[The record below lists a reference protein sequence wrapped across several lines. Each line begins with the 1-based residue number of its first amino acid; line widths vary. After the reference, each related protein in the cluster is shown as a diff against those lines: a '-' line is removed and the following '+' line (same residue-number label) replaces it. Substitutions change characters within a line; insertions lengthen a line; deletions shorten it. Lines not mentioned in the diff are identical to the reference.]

1 MLEDI
6 KESILNFI
14 TSRIFVLVV
23 IFLAFFGIMMSRIFY
38 LQIINGQ
45 NYAYS
50 FTMRIKREVSL
61 PGTRGRIYDRNGQVL
76 ADNVLSY
83 SVTMEDNGTY
93 KSAREKQS
101 TLNRTVLKV
110 IDIVESHG
118 DNVIGD
124 FGIVYQNGSYT
135 YTQEG
140 RALLRFKADIYGYSS
155 IDDLKPEEYVATADE
170 MIEYL
175 CGKKKFWISP
185 DLYTEEQ
192 IKEYKVPT
200 DLTPEQILKLVT
212 IRYAISSNSF
222 KRYVTTTVASDVS
235 DATVAEILENQS
247 NLQGVDIEQ
256 SSLRTY
262 ADSKYFANIIGYIGK
277 PDQDEL
283 DTLKE
288 QNEDYDAN
296 DLVGKAGLEQ
306 YMETELQGKKGQR
319 TIYVD
324 SVGNVL
330 EVESETQPESGHDL
344 YLTID
349 KDLQIA
355 AYNILEQRLAGVLV
369 SKIQNIKQYVPG
381 AHSSAM
387 SIVIPIYDVY
397 YALIQNHIID
407 TSHFTADDATD
418 LERSVQQR
426 FDTQLDDAIS
436 RIMAQLQSDSP
447 TAYCDL
453 PSDMKNYMSYIVSDI
468 LMGGDQVLMK
478 SAVNTEDATYIAWA
492 KDETI
497 SLKEYLEYAISMNW
511 VDVSGLDVKNS
522 YMNSE
527 EIYQVVVDYI
537 SSKLAT
543 DSNFHTMLY
552 KYVILNDVVTGREV
566 CLLLYDQGILEYDE
580 ETVGKLRSGA
590 YSAYSFMMDKI
601 KNLEITPGQLALEPC
616 SAGCVITD
624 PNTGDVLANVS
635 YPGYDNNRLS
645 NTVDADYFASL
656 NTDLSK
662 PLYNYATQERTA
674 PGSTFKMVSSVA
686 GLATGVIT
694 PTTQIMDKGV
704 YENISN
710 HPRCWA
716 LNHGYTHGLIN
727 VSEALRDSC
736 NYFFYDV
743 GFRLATNNFST
754 SYDDATGISKIQEYA
769 SLLGLDETTG
779 VEIEENDPQIA
790 DEYPVMAAIG
800 QSNNNY
806 ATIQLGRYVSAIAN
820 DGNVYEYTLLSKVCD
835 SDGNT
840 LETFE
845 PKVRNTVD
853 VLDTTQWNAIHTGMR
868 MVVENLSTF
877 DNFPIEV
884 AGKTGT
890 AQQIANRPNHALFV
904 GYAPYNDPEVS
915 IATRI
920 AFGYTSH
927 NAAEYAKNVFSYYFG
942 VQDAEELLNG
952 QAENV
957 GESSNSF
964 ND

>member
-45 NYAYS
+45 NYADS

-590 YSAYSFMMDKI
+590 YSAYSFMMNKI

-635 YPGYDNNRLS
+635 YPGYDNNRLT
-645 NTVDADYFASL
+645 NTMDSAYYAEL
-656 NTDLSK
+656 NRDLAG
-662 PLYNYATQERTA
+662 PLYSRSTQERTA
-674 PGSTFKMVSSVA
+674 PGSTFKPISAVA
-686 GLATGVIT
+686 GLEEGVIRSTDIIHATGVFT
-694 PTTQIMDKGV
+694 EAYGSPTCWIYNQYHGSHG
-704 YENISN
+704 NIN
-710 HPRCWA
+710 MVDAIR
-716 LNHGYTHGLIN
+716 
-727 VSEALRDSC
+727 VSC
-736 NYFFYDV
+736 NYYFYEV
-743 GFRLATNNFST
+743 GFRLGGGRST
-754 SYDDATGISKIQEYA
+754 GYSSDRALAALSKYAAMFGFDHTSGMELPESDPKISDSDGIRS
-769 SLLGLDETTG
+769 
-779 VEIEENDPQIA
+779 
-790 DEYPVMAAIG
+790 AIG
-800 QSNNNY
+800 QGTHLYTVSQI
-806 ATIQLGRYVSAIAN
+806 ARYVSTIAN
-820 DGNVYEYTLLSKVCD
+820 RGTVYDLTLLDKLTD
-835 SDGNT
+835 SEGNT
-840 LETFE
+840 IEDYSAS
-845 PKVRNTVD
+845 VYNNIDIADNSWNTI
-853 VLDTTQWNAIHTGMR
+853 QEGMHQ
-868 MVVENLSTF
+868 VAENTAAFKDLNLT
-877 DNFPIEV
+877 I

-890 AQQIANRPNHALFV
+890 AQQSKSHPNHALFM
-904 GYAPYNDPEVS
+904 GYAPYESPQ
-915 IATRI
+915 IAIAIRI
-920 AFGYTSH
+920 ANGYTSA
-927 NAAEYAKNVFSYYFG
+927 NAASMAADIFSYYF
-942 VQDAEELLNG
+942 DLTDKDELLNG
-952 QAENV
+952 SATTATSAV
-957 GESSNSF
+957 I

>member
-45 NYAYS
+45 NYADS

-61 PGTRGRIYDRNGQVL
+61 PGTRGRIFDRNGQVL

-355 AYNILEQRLAGVLV
+355 AYNILEQRLAGILV

-468 LMGGDQVLMK
+468 LMGEDQVLMK

-537 SSKLAT
+537 SSKLTT
-543 DSNFHTMLY
+543 DSKFHTMLY

-590 YSAYSFMMDKI
+590 YSAYSFMLDRI

-635 YPGYDNNRLS
+635 YPGYDNNRLT
-645 NTVDADYFASL
+645 NTMDSAYYAEL
-656 NTDLSK
+656 NRDLAG
-662 PLYNYATQERTA
+662 PLYSRSTQERTA
-674 PGSTFKMVSSVA
+674 PGSTFKPISAVA
-686 GLATGVIT
+686 GLEEGVIRSTDIIHATGVFT
-694 PTTQIMDKGV
+694 EAYGSPTCWIYNQYHGSHG
-704 YENISN
+704 NIN
-710 HPRCWA
+710 MVDAIR
-716 LNHGYTHGLIN
+716 
-727 VSEALRDSC
+727 VSC
-736 NYFFYDV
+736 NYYFYEV
-743 GFRLATNNFST
+743 GFRLGGGRST
-754 SYDDATGISKIQEYA
+754 GYSSDRALAALSKYAAMFGFDHTSGMELPESDPKISDSDGIRS
-769 SLLGLDETTG
+769 
-779 VEIEENDPQIA
+779 
-790 DEYPVMAAIG
+790 AIG
-800 QSNNNY
+800 QGTHLYTVSQI
-806 ATIQLGRYVSAIAN
+806 ARYVSTIAN
-820 DGNVYEYTLLSKVCD
+820 RGTVYDLTLLDKLTD
-835 SDGNT
+835 SEGNT
-840 LETFE
+840 IEDYSAS
-845 PKVRNTVD
+845 VYNNIDIADNSWNTI
-853 VLDTTQWNAIHTGMR
+853 QEGMHQ
-868 MVVENLSTF
+868 VAENTAAFKDLNLT
-877 DNFPIEV
+877 I

-890 AQQIANRPNHALFV
+890 AQQSKSHPNHALFM
-904 GYAPYNDPEVS
+904 GYAPYESPQ
-915 IATRI
+915 IAIAIRI
-920 AFGYTSH
+920 ANGYTSA
-927 NAAEYAKNVFSYYFG
+927 NAASMAADIFSYYF
-942 VQDAEELLNG
+942 DLTDKDELLNG
-952 QAENV
+952 SATTATSAV
-957 GESSNSF
+957 I

>member
-1 MLEDI
+1 
-6 KESILNFI
+6 
-14 TSRIFVLVV
+14 
-23 IFLAFFGIMMSRIFY
+23 
-38 LQIINGQ
+38 
-45 NYAYS
+45 
-50 FTMRIKREVSL
+50 MRIKREVSL

-426 FDTQLDDAIS
+426 FDTQLEDATS

-635 YPGYDNNRLS
+635 YPGYDNNRLT
-645 NTVDADYFASL
+645 NTMDSAYYAEL
-656 NTDLSK
+656 NRDLAG
-662 PLYNYATQERTA
+662 PLYSRSTQERTA
-674 PGSTFKMVSSVA
+674 PGSTFKPISAVA
-686 GLATGVIT
+686 GLEEGVIRSTDIIHATGVFT
-694 PTTQIMDKGV
+694 EAYGSPTCWIYNQYHGSHG
-704 YENISN
+704 NIN
-710 HPRCWA
+710 MVDAIR
-716 LNHGYTHGLIN
+716 
-727 VSEALRDSC
+727 VSC
-736 NYFFYDV
+736 NYYFYEV
-743 GFRLATNNFST
+743 GFRLGGGRST
-754 SYDDATGISKIQEYA
+754 GYSSDRALAALSKYAAMFGFDHTSGMELPESDPKISDSDGIRS
-769 SLLGLDETTG
+769 
-779 VEIEENDPQIA
+779 
-790 DEYPVMAAIG
+790 AIG
-800 QSNNNY
+800 QGTHLYTVSQI
-806 ATIQLGRYVSAIAN
+806 ARYVSTIAN
-820 DGNVYEYTLLSKVCD
+820 RGTVYDLTLLDKLTD
-835 SDGNT
+835 SEGNT
-840 LETFE
+840 IEDYSAS
-845 PKVRNTVD
+845 VYNNIDIADNSWNTI
-853 VLDTTQWNAIHTGMR
+853 QEGMHQ
-868 MVVENLSTF
+868 VAENTAAFKDLNLT
-877 DNFPIEV
+877 I

-890 AQQIANRPNHALFV
+890 AQQSKSHPNHALFM
-904 GYAPYNDPEVS
+904 GYAPYESPQ
-915 IATRI
+915 IAIAIRI
-920 AFGYTSH
+920 ANGYTSA
-927 NAAEYAKNVFSYYFG
+927 NAASMAADIFSYYF
-942 VQDAEELLNG
+942 DLTDKDELLNG
-952 QAENV
+952 SATTATSAV
-957 GESSNSF
+957 I

>member
-45 NYAYS
+45 NYADS

-355 AYNILEQRLAGVLV
+355 AYNILEQRLAGILV

-381 AHSSAM
+381 AHSSAT

-407 TSHFTADDATD
+407 TSHFTSDDATD
-418 LERSVQQR
+418 LEKSVQQR
-426 FDTQLDDAIS
+426 FDTQLEDAIS

-468 LMGGDQVLMK
+468 LMGEDQVLMK

-537 SSKLAT
+537 SSKLTT
-543 DSNFHTMLY
+543 DSKFHTMLY

-590 YSAYSFMMDKI
+590 YSAYSFMLDRI

-635 YPGYDNNRLS
+635 YPGYDNNRLT
-645 NTVDADYFASL
+645 NTMDSAYYAEL
-656 NTDLSK
+656 NRDLAG
-662 PLYNYATQERTA
+662 PLYSRSTQERTA
-674 PGSTFKMVSSVA
+674 PGSTFKPISAVA
-686 GLATGVIT
+686 GLEEGVIRSTDIIHATGVFT
-694 PTTQIMDKGV
+694 EAYGSPTCWIYNQYHGSHG
-704 YENISN
+704 NIN
-710 HPRCWA
+710 MVDAIR
-716 LNHGYTHGLIN
+716 
-727 VSEALRDSC
+727 VSC
-736 NYFFYDV
+736 NYYFYEV
-743 GFRLATNNFST
+743 GFRLGGGRST
-754 SYDDATGISKIQEYA
+754 GYSSDRALAALSKYAAMFGFDHTSGMELPESDPKISDSDGIRS
-769 SLLGLDETTG
+769 
-779 VEIEENDPQIA
+779 
-790 DEYPVMAAIG
+790 AIG
-800 QSNNNY
+800 QGTHLYTVSQI
-806 ATIQLGRYVSAIAN
+806 ARYVSTIAN
-820 DGNVYEYTLLSKVCD
+820 RGTVYDLTLLDKLTD
-835 SDGNT
+835 SEGNT
-840 LETFE
+840 IEDYSAS
-845 PKVRNTVD
+845 VYNNIDIADNSWNTI
-853 VLDTTQWNAIHTGMR
+853 QEGMHQ
-868 MVVENLSTF
+868 VAENTAAFKDLNLT
-877 DNFPIEV
+877 I

-890 AQQIANRPNHALFV
+890 AQQSKSHPNHALFM
-904 GYAPYNDPEVS
+904 GYAPYESPQ
-915 IATRI
+915 IAIAIRI
-920 AFGYTSH
+920 ANGYTSA
-927 NAAEYAKNVFSYYFG
+927 NAASMAADIFSYYF
-942 VQDAEELLNG
+942 DLTDKDELLNG
-952 QAENV
+952 SATTATSAV
-957 GESSNSF
+957 I

>member
-45 NYAYS
+45 NYADS

-635 YPGYDNNRLS
+635 YPGYDNNRLT
-645 NTVDADYFASL
+645 NTMDSAYYAEL
-656 NTDLSK
+656 NRDLAG
-662 PLYNYATQERTA
+662 PLYSRSTQERTA
-674 PGSTFKMVSSVA
+674 PGSTFKPISAVA
-686 GLATGVIT
+686 GLEEGVIRSTDIIHATGVFT
-694 PTTQIMDKGV
+694 EAYGSPTCWIYNQYHGSHG
-704 YENISN
+704 NIN
-710 HPRCWA
+710 MVDAIR
-716 LNHGYTHGLIN
+716 
-727 VSEALRDSC
+727 VSC
-736 NYFFYDV
+736 NYYFYEV
-743 GFRLATNNFST
+743 GFRLGGGRST
-754 SYDDATGISKIQEYA
+754 GYSSDRALAALSKYAAMFGFDHTSGMELPESDPKISDSDGIRS
-769 SLLGLDETTG
+769 
-779 VEIEENDPQIA
+779 
-790 DEYPVMAAIG
+790 AIG
-800 QSNNNY
+800 QGTHLYTVSQI
-806 ATIQLGRYVSAIAN
+806 ARYVSTIAN
-820 DGNVYEYTLLSKVCD
+820 RGTVYDLTLLDKLTD
-835 SDGNT
+835 SEGNT
-840 LETFE
+840 IEDYSASVYNNIDIADNSWNTIQEGMHQVAENTATF
-845 PKVRNTVD
+845 KD
-853 VLDTTQWNAIHTGMR
+853 L
-868 MVVENLSTF
+868 NLT
-877 DNFPIEV
+877 I

-890 AQQIANRPNHALFV
+890 AQQSKSHPNHALFM
-904 GYAPYNDPEVS
+904 GYAPYESPQ
-915 IATRI
+915 IAIAIRI
-920 AFGYTSH
+920 ANGYTSA
-927 NAAEYAKNVFSYYFG
+927 NAASMAADIFSYYF
-942 VQDAEELLNG
+942 DLTDKDELLNG
-952 QAENV
+952 SATTATSAV
-957 GESSNSF
+957 I

>member
-45 NYAYS
+45 NYADS

-61 PGTRGRIYDRNGQVL
+61 PGTRGRIFDRNGQVL

-124 FGIVYQNGSYT
+124 FGIVYQNGSYA

-140 RALLRFKADIYGYSS
+140 RALLRFKADVYGYSS

-306 YMETELQGKKGQR
+306 YTETELQGKKGQR

-635 YPGYDNNRLS
+635 YPGYDNNRLT
-645 NTVDADYFASL
+645 NTMDSAYYAEL
-656 NTDLSK
+656 NRDLAG
-662 PLYNYATQERTA
+662 PLYSRSTQERTA
-674 PGSTFKMVSSVA
+674 PGSTFKPISAVA
-686 GLATGVIT
+686 GLEEGVIRSTDIIHATGVFT
-694 PTTQIMDKGV
+694 EAYGSPTCWIYNQYHGSHG
-704 YENISN
+704 NIN
-710 HPRCWA
+710 MVDAIR
-716 LNHGYTHGLIN
+716 
-727 VSEALRDSC
+727 VSC
-736 NYFFYDV
+736 NYYFYEV
-743 GFRLATNNFST
+743 GFRLGGGRST
-754 SYDDATGISKIQEYA
+754 GYSSDRALAALSKYAAMFGFDHTSGMELPESDPKISDSDGIRS
-769 SLLGLDETTG
+769 
-779 VEIEENDPQIA
+779 
-790 DEYPVMAAIG
+790 AIG
-800 QSNNNY
+800 QGTHLYTVSQI
-806 ATIQLGRYVSAIAN
+806 ARYVSTIAN
-820 DGNVYEYTLLSKVCD
+820 RGTVYDLTLLDKLTD
-835 SDGNT
+835 SEGNT
-840 LETFE
+840 IEDYSAS
-845 PKVRNTVD
+845 VYNNIDIADNSWNTI
-853 VLDTTQWNAIHTGMR
+853 QEGMHQ
-868 MVVENLSTF
+868 VAENTAAFKDLNLT
-877 DNFPIEV
+877 I

-890 AQQIANRPNHALFV
+890 AQQSKSHPNHALFM
-904 GYAPYNDPEVS
+904 GYAPYESPQ
-915 IATRI
+915 IAIAIRI
-920 AFGYTSH
+920 ANGYTSA
-927 NAAEYAKNVFSYYFG
+927 NAASMAADIFSYYF
-942 VQDAEELLNG
+942 DLTDKDELLNG
-952 QAENV
+952 SATTATSAV
-957 GESSNSF
+957 I

>member
-45 NYAYS
+45 NYADS

-61 PGTRGRIYDRNGQVL
+61 PGTRGRIYDKNGQVL

-124 FGIVYQNGSYT
+124 FGIVYQNGSYV

-478 SAVNTEDATYIAWA
+478 SAVDTEDATYIAWA

-635 YPGYDNNRLS
+635 YPGYDNNRLT
-645 NTVDADYFASL
+645 NTMDSAYYAEL
-656 NTDLSK
+656 NRDLAG
-662 PLYNYATQERTA
+662 PLYSRSTQERTA
-674 PGSTFKMVSSVA
+674 PGSTFKPISAVA
-686 GLATGVIT
+686 GLEEGVIRSTDIIHATGVFT
-694 PTTQIMDKGV
+694 EAYGSPTCWIYNQYHGSHG
-704 YENISN
+704 NIN
-710 HPRCWA
+710 MVDAIR
-716 LNHGYTHGLIN
+716 
-727 VSEALRDSC
+727 VSC
-736 NYFFYDV
+736 NYYFYEV
-743 GFRLATNNFST
+743 GFRLGGGRST
-754 SYDDATGISKIQEYA
+754 GYSSDRALAALSKYAAMFGFDHTSGMELPESDPKISDSDGIRS
-769 SLLGLDETTG
+769 
-779 VEIEENDPQIA
+779 
-790 DEYPVMAAIG
+790 AIG
-800 QSNNNY
+800 QGTHLYTVSQI
-806 ATIQLGRYVSAIAN
+806 ARYVSTIAN
-820 DGNVYEYTLLSKVCD
+820 RGTVYDLTLLDKLTD
-835 SDGNT
+835 SEGNT
-840 LETFE
+840 IEDYSAS
-845 PKVRNTVD
+845 VYNNIDIADNSWNTI
-853 VLDTTQWNAIHTGMR
+853 QEGMHQ
-868 MVVENLSTF
+868 VAENTAAFKDLNLT
-877 DNFPIEV
+877 I

-890 AQQIANRPNHALFV
+890 AQQSKSHPNHALFM
-904 GYAPYNDPEVS
+904 GYAPYESPQ
-915 IATRI
+915 IAIAIRI
-920 AFGYTSH
+920 GNGYTSA
-927 NAAEYAKNVFSYYFG
+927 NAASMAADIFSYYF
-942 VQDAEELLNG
+942 DLTDKDELLNG
-952 QAENV
+952 SATTATSAV
-957 GESSNSF
+957 I

>member
-45 NYAYS
+45 NYADS

-61 PGTRGRIYDRNGQVL
+61 PGTRGRIYDRNGQVM

-635 YPGYDNNRLS
+635 YPGYDNNRLT
-645 NTVDADYFASL
+645 NTMDSAYYAEL
-656 NTDLSK
+656 NRDLAG
-662 PLYNYATQERTA
+662 PLYSRSTQERTA
-674 PGSTFKMVSSVA
+674 PGSTFKPISAVA
-686 GLATGVIT
+686 GLEEGVIRSTDIIHATGVFT
-694 PTTQIMDKGV
+694 EAYGSPTCWIYNQYHGSHG
-704 YENISN
+704 NIN
-710 HPRCWA
+710 MVDAIR
-716 LNHGYTHGLIN
+716 
-727 VSEALRDSC
+727 VSC
-736 NYFFYDV
+736 NYYFYEV
-743 GFRLATNNFST
+743 GFRLGGGRST
-754 SYDDATGISKIQEYA
+754 GYSSDRALAALSKYAAMFGFDHTSGMELPESDPKISDSDGIRS
-769 SLLGLDETTG
+769 
-779 VEIEENDPQIA
+779 
-790 DEYPVMAAIG
+790 AIG
-800 QSNNNY
+800 QGTHLYTVSQI
-806 ATIQLGRYVSAIAN
+806 ARYVSTIAN
-820 DGNVYEYTLLSKVCD
+820 RGTVYDLTLLDKLTD
-835 SDGNT
+835 SEGNT
-840 LETFE
+840 IEDYSAS
-845 PKVRNTVD
+845 VYNNIDIADNSWNTI
-853 VLDTTQWNAIHTGMR
+853 QEGMHQ
-868 MVVENLSTF
+868 VAENTAAFKDLNLT
-877 DNFPIEV
+877 I

-890 AQQIANRPNHALFV
+890 AQQSKSHPNHALFM
-904 GYAPYNDPEVS
+904 GYAPYESPQ
-915 IATRI
+915 IAIAIRI
-920 AFGYTSH
+920 ANGYTSA
-927 NAAEYAKNVFSYYFG
+927 NAASMAADIFSYYF
-942 VQDAEELLNG
+942 DLTDKDELLNG
-952 QAENV
+952 SATTATSAV
-957 GESSNSF
+957 I

>member
-45 NYAYS
+45 NYADS

-124 FGIVYQNGSYT
+124 FGIVYQNGSYA

-283 DTLKE
+283 DMLKE

-537 SSKLAT
+537 SSKLTT
-543 DSNFHTMLY
+543 DSKFHTMLY

-590 YSAYSFMMDKI
+590 YSAYSFMLDRI

-635 YPGYDNNRLS
+635 YPGYDNNRLT
-645 NTVDADYFASL
+645 NTMDSAYYAEL
-656 NTDLSK
+656 NRDLAG
-662 PLYNYATQERTA
+662 PLYSRSTQERTA
-674 PGSTFKMVSSVA
+674 PGSTFKPISAVA
-686 GLATGVIT
+686 GLEEGVIRSTDIIHATGVFT
-694 PTTQIMDKGV
+694 EAYGSPTCWIYNQYHGSHG
-704 YENISN
+704 NIN
-710 HPRCWA
+710 MVDAIR
-716 LNHGYTHGLIN
+716 
-727 VSEALRDSC
+727 VSC
-736 NYFFYDV
+736 NYYFYEV
-743 GFRLATNNFST
+743 GFRLGGGRST
-754 SYDDATGISKIQEYA
+754 GYSSDRALAALSKYAAMFGFDHTSGMELPESDPKISDSDGIRS
-769 SLLGLDETTG
+769 
-779 VEIEENDPQIA
+779 
-790 DEYPVMAAIG
+790 AIG
-800 QSNNNY
+800 QGTHLYTVSQI
-806 ATIQLGRYVSAIAN
+806 ARYVSTIAN
-820 DGNVYEYTLLSKVCD
+820 RGTVYDLTLLDKLTD
-835 SDGNT
+835 SEGKTIDDYSASVYNNIDIADNSWNT
-840 LETFE
+840 IQEGMHQVAE
-845 PKVRNTVD
+845 NTAAFKD
-853 VLDTTQWNAIHTGMR
+853 L
-868 MVVENLSTF
+868 NLT
-877 DNFPIEV
+877 I

-890 AQQIANRPNHALFV
+890 AQQSKSHPNHALFM
-904 GYAPYNDPEVS
+904 GYAPYESPQ
-915 IATRI
+915 IAIAIRI
-920 AFGYTSH
+920 ANGYTSA
-927 NAAEYAKNVFSYYFG
+927 NAASMAADIFSYYF
-942 VQDAEELLNG
+942 DLTDKDELLNG
-952 QAENV
+952 SATTATSAV
-957 GESSNSF
+957 I

>member
-45 NYAYS
+45 NYADS

-478 SAVNTEDATYIAWA
+478 SAVDTEDATYIAWA

-590 YSAYSFMMDKI
+590 YSAYSFMLDRI

-635 YPGYDNNRLS
+635 YPGYDNNRLT
-645 NTVDADYFASL
+645 NTMDSAYYAEL
-656 NTDLSK
+656 NRDLAG
-662 PLYNYATQERTA
+662 PLYSRSTQERTA
-674 PGSTFKMVSSVA
+674 PGSTFKPISAVA
-686 GLATGVIT
+686 GLEEGVIRSTDIIHATGVFT
-694 PTTQIMDKGV
+694 EAYGSPTCWIYNQYHGSHG
-704 YENISN
+704 NIN
-710 HPRCWA
+710 MVDAIR
-716 LNHGYTHGLIN
+716 
-727 VSEALRDSC
+727 VSC
-736 NYFFYDV
+736 NYYFYEV
-743 GFRLATNNFST
+743 GFRLGGGRST
-754 SYDDATGISKIQEYA
+754 GYSSDRALAALSKYAVMFGFDHTSGMELPESDPKISDSDGIRS
-769 SLLGLDETTG
+769 
-779 VEIEENDPQIA
+779 
-790 DEYPVMAAIG
+790 AIG
-800 QSNNNY
+800 QGTHLYTVSQI
-806 ATIQLGRYVSAIAN
+806 ARYVSTIAN
-820 DGNVYEYTLLSKVCD
+820 KGTVYDLTLLDKLTD
-835 SDGNT
+835 SEGNT
-840 LETFE
+840 IEDYSAS
-845 PKVRNTVD
+845 VYNNIDIADNSWNTI
-853 VLDTTQWNAIHTGMR
+853 QEGMHQ
-868 MVVENLSTF
+868 VAENTAAFKDLNLT
-877 DNFPIEV
+877 I

-890 AQQIANRPNHALFV
+890 AQQSKSHPNHALFM
-904 GYAPYNDPEVS
+904 GYAPYESPQ
-915 IATRI
+915 IAIAIRI
-920 AFGYTSH
+920 ANGYTSA
-927 NAAEYAKNVFSYYFG
+927 NAASMAADIFSYYF
-942 VQDAEELLNG
+942 DLTDKDELLNG
-952 QAENV
+952 SATTATSAV
-957 GESSNSF
+957 I

>member
-45 NYAYS
+45 NYADS

-61 PGTRGRIYDRNGQVL
+61 PGTRGRIFDRNGQVL

-283 DTLKE
+283 DMLKE

-369 SKIQNIKQYVPG
+369 SKIQNIKQYVPW

-635 YPGYDNNRLS
+635 YPGYDNNRLT
-645 NTVDADYFASL
+645 NTMDSAYYAEL
-656 NTDLSK
+656 NRDLAG
-662 PLYNYATQERTA
+662 PLYSRSTQERTA
-674 PGSTFKMVSSVA
+674 PGSTFKPISAVA
-686 GLATGVIT
+686 GLEEGVIRSTDIIHATGVFT
-694 PTTQIMDKGV
+694 EAYGSPTCWIYNQYHGSHG
-704 YENISN
+704 NIN
-710 HPRCWA
+710 MVDAIR
-716 LNHGYTHGLIN
+716 
-727 VSEALRDSC
+727 VSC
-736 NYFFYDV
+736 NYYFYEV
-743 GFRLATNNFST
+743 GFRLGGGRST
-754 SYDDATGISKIQEYA
+754 GYSSDRALAALSKYAAMFGFDHTSGMELPESDPKISDSDGIRS
-769 SLLGLDETTG
+769 
-779 VEIEENDPQIA
+779 
-790 DEYPVMAAIG
+790 AIG
-800 QSNNNY
+800 QGTHLYTVSQI
-806 ATIQLGRYVSAIAN
+806 ARYVSTIAN
-820 DGNVYEYTLLSKVCD
+820 RGTVYDLTLLDKLTD
-835 SDGNT
+835 SEGNT
-840 LETFE
+840 IEDYSAS
-845 PKVRNTVD
+845 VYNNIDIADNSWNTI
-853 VLDTTQWNAIHTGMR
+853 QEGMHQ
-868 MVVENLSTF
+868 VAENTAAFKDLNLT
-877 DNFPIEV
+877 I

-890 AQQIANRPNHALFV
+890 AQQSKSHPNHALFM
-904 GYAPYNDPEVS
+904 GYAPYENPQ
-915 IATRI
+915 IAIAIRI
-920 AFGYTSH
+920 ANGYTSA
-927 NAAEYAKNVFSYYFG
+927 NAASMAADIFSYYF
-942 VQDAEELLNG
+942 DLTDKDELLNG
-952 QAENV
+952 SATTATSAV
-957 GESSNSF
+957 I

>member
-45 NYAYS
+45 NYADS

-61 PGTRGRIYDRNGQVL
+61 PGTRGRIYDKNGQVL

-124 FGIVYQNGSYT
+124 FGIVYQNGSYV

-478 SAVNTEDATYIAWA
+478 SAVDTEDATYIAWA

-635 YPGYDNNRLS
+635 YPGYDNNRLT
-645 NTVDADYFASL
+645 NTMDSAYYAEL
-656 NTDLSK
+656 NRDLAG
-662 PLYNYATQERTA
+662 PLYSRSTQERTA
-674 PGSTFKMVSSVA
+674 PGSTFKPISAVA
-686 GLATGVIT
+686 GLEEGVIRSTDIIHATGVFT
-694 PTTQIMDKGV
+694 EAYGSPTCWIYNQYHGSHG
-704 YENISN
+704 NIN
-710 HPRCWA
+710 MVDAIR
-716 LNHGYTHGLIN
+716 
-727 VSEALRDSC
+727 VSC
-736 NYFFYDV
+736 NYYFYEV
-743 GFRLATNNFST
+743 GFRLGGGRST
-754 SYDDATGISKIQEYA
+754 GYSSDRALAALSKYAVMFGFDHTSGMELPESDPKISDSDGIRS
-769 SLLGLDETTG
+769 
-779 VEIEENDPQIA
+779 
-790 DEYPVMAAIG
+790 AIG
-800 QSNNNY
+800 QGTHLYTVSQI
-806 ATIQLGRYVSAIAN
+806 ARYVSTIAN
-820 DGNVYEYTLLSKVCD
+820 RGTVYDLTLLDKLTD
-835 SDGNT
+835 SEGNT
-840 LETFE
+840 IEDYSAS
-845 PKVRNTVD
+845 VYNNIDIADNSWNTI
-853 VLDTTQWNAIHTGMR
+853 QEGMHQ
-868 MVVENLSTF
+868 VAENTAAFKDLNLT
-877 DNFPIEV
+877 I

-890 AQQIANRPNHALFV
+890 AQQSKSHPNHALFM
-904 GYAPYNDPEVS
+904 GYAPYESPQ
-915 IATRI
+915 IAIAIRI
-920 AFGYTSH
+920 ANGYTSA
-927 NAAEYAKNVFSYYFG
+927 NAASMAADIFSYYF
-942 VQDAEELLNG
+942 DLTDKDELLNG
-952 QAENV
+952 SATTATSAV
-957 GESSNSF
+957 I

>member
-45 NYAYS
+45 NYADS

-124 FGIVYQNGSYT
+124 FGIVYQNGSYA

-283 DTLKE
+283 DMLKE

-635 YPGYDNNRLS
+635 YPGYDNNRLT
-645 NTVDADYFASL
+645 NTMDSAYYAEL
-656 NTDLSK
+656 NRDLAG
-662 PLYNYATQERTA
+662 PLYSRSTQERTA
-674 PGSTFKMVSSVA
+674 PGSTFKPISAVA
-686 GLATGVIT
+686 GLEEGVIRSADIIHATGVFT
-694 PTTQIMDKGV
+694 EAYGSPTCWIYNQYHGSHG
-704 YENISN
+704 NIN
-710 HPRCWA
+710 MVDAIR
-716 LNHGYTHGLIN
+716 
-727 VSEALRDSC
+727 VSC
-736 NYFFYDV
+736 NYYFYEV
-743 GFRLATNNFST
+743 GFRLGGGRST
-754 SYDDATGISKIQEYA
+754 GYSSDRALAALSKYAAMFGFDHTSGMELPESDPKISDSDGIRS
-769 SLLGLDETTG
+769 
-779 VEIEENDPQIA
+779 
-790 DEYPVMAAIG
+790 AIG
-800 QSNNNY
+800 QGTHLYTVSQI
-806 ATIQLGRYVSAIAN
+806 ARYVSTIAN
-820 DGNVYEYTLLSKVCD
+820 RGTVYDLTLLDKLTD
-835 SDGNT
+835 SEGNT
-840 LETFE
+840 IEDYSAS
-845 PKVRNTVD
+845 VYNNIDIADNSWNTI
-853 VLDTTQWNAIHTGMR
+853 QEGMHQ
-868 MVVENLSTF
+868 VAENTAAFKDLNLT
-877 DNFPIEV
+877 I

-890 AQQIANRPNHALFV
+890 AQQSKSHPNHALFM
-904 GYAPYNDPEVS
+904 GYAPYESPQ
-915 IATRI
+915 IAIAIRI
-920 AFGYTSH
+920 ANGYTSA
-927 NAAEYAKNVFSYYFG
+927 NAASMAADIFSYYF
-942 VQDAEELLNG
+942 DLTDKDELLNG
-952 QAENV
+952 SATTATSAV
-957 GESSNSF
+957 I

>member
-45 NYAYS
+45 NYADS

-61 PGTRGRIYDRNGQVL
+61 PGTRGRIYDRNGQVM

-283 DTLKE
+283 DMLKE

-635 YPGYDNNRLS
+635 YPGYDNNRLT
-645 NTVDADYFASL
+645 NTMDSAYYAEL
-656 NTDLSK
+656 NRDLAG
-662 PLYNYATQERTA
+662 PLYSRSTQERTA
-674 PGSTFKMVSSVA
+674 PGSTFKPISAVA
-686 GLATGVIT
+686 GLEEGVIRSTDIIHATGVFT
-694 PTTQIMDKGV
+694 EAYGSPTCWIYNQYHGSHG
-704 YENISN
+704 NIN
-710 HPRCWA
+710 MVDAIR
-716 LNHGYTHGLIN
+716 
-727 VSEALRDSC
+727 VSC
-736 NYFFYDV
+736 NYYFYEV
-743 GFRLATNNFST
+743 GFRLGGGRST
-754 SYDDATGISKIQEYA
+754 GYSSDRALAALSKYAAMFGFDHTSGMELPESDPKISDSDGIRS
-769 SLLGLDETTG
+769 
-779 VEIEENDPQIA
+779 
-790 DEYPVMAAIG
+790 AIG
-800 QSNNNY
+800 QGTHLYTVSQI
-806 ATIQLGRYVSAIAN
+806 ARYVSTIAN
-820 DGNVYEYTLLSKVCD
+820 RGTVYDLTLLDKLTD
-835 SDGNT
+835 SEGNT
-840 LETFE
+840 IEDYSAS
-845 PKVRNTVD
+845 VYNNIDIADNSWNTI
-853 VLDTTQWNAIHTGMR
+853 QEGMHQ
-868 MVVENLSTF
+868 VAENTAAFKDLNLT
-877 DNFPIEV
+877 I

-890 AQQIANRPNHALFV
+890 AQQSKSHPNHALFM
-904 GYAPYNDPEVS
+904 GYAPYESPQ
-915 IATRI
+915 IAIAIRI
-920 AFGYTSH
+920 ANGYTSA
-927 NAAEYAKNVFSYYFG
+927 NAASMAADIFSYYF
-942 VQDAEELLNG
+942 DLTDKDELLNG
-952 QAENV
+952 SATTATSAV
-957 GESSNSF
+957 I

>member
-45 NYAYS
+45 NYADS

-61 PGTRGRIYDRNGQVL
+61 PGTRGRIFDRNGQVL

-124 FGIVYQNGSYT
+124 FGIVYQNGSYA

-140 RALLRFKADIYGYSS
+140 RALLRFKADVYGYSS
-155 IDDLKPEEYVATADE
+155 VDDLKPEEYVATADE

-185 DLYTEEQ
+185 NLYTEEQ

-635 YPGYDNNRLS
+635 YPGYDNNRLT
-645 NTVDADYFASL
+645 NTMDSAYYAEL
-656 NTDLSK
+656 NRDLAG
-662 PLYNYATQERTA
+662 PLYSRSTQERTA
-674 PGSTFKMVSSVA
+674 PGSTFKPISAVA
-686 GLATGVIT
+686 GLEEGVIRSTDIIHATGVFT
-694 PTTQIMDKGV
+694 EAYGSPTCWIYNQYHGSHG
-704 YENISN
+704 NIN
-710 HPRCWA
+710 MVDAIR
-716 LNHGYTHGLIN
+716 
-727 VSEALRDSC
+727 VSC
-736 NYFFYDV
+736 NYYFYEV
-743 GFRLATNNFST
+743 GFRLGGGRST
-754 SYDDATGISKIQEYA
+754 GYSSDRALAALSKYAAMFGFDHTSGMELPESDPKISDSDGIRS
-769 SLLGLDETTG
+769 
-779 VEIEENDPQIA
+779 
-790 DEYPVMAAIG
+790 AIG
-800 QSNNNY
+800 QGTHLYTVSQI
-806 ATIQLGRYVSAIAN
+806 ARYVSTIAN
-820 DGNVYEYTLLSKVCD
+820 RGTVYDLTLLDKLTD
-835 SDGNT
+835 SEGNT
-840 LETFE
+840 IEDYSAS
-845 PKVRNTVD
+845 VYNNIDIADNSWNTI
-853 VLDTTQWNAIHTGMR
+853 QEGMHQ
-868 MVVENLSTF
+868 VAENTAAFKDLNLT
-877 DNFPIEV
+877 I

-890 AQQIANRPNHALFV
+890 AQQSKSHPNHALFM
-904 GYAPYNDPEVS
+904 GYAPYESPQ
-915 IATRI
+915 IAIAIRI
-920 AFGYTSH
+920 ANGYTSA
-927 NAAEYAKNVFSYYFG
+927 NAASMAADIFSYYF
-942 VQDAEELLNG
+942 DLTDKDELLNG
-952 QAENV
+952 SATTATSAV
-957 GESSNSF
+957 I

>member
-1 MLEDI
+1 
-6 KESILNFI
+6 
-14 TSRIFVLVV
+14 
-23 IFLAFFGIMMSRIFY
+23 
-38 LQIINGQ
+38 
-45 NYAYS
+45 
-50 FTMRIKREVSL
+50 
-61 PGTRGRIYDRNGQVL
+61 
-76 ADNVLSY
+76 
-83 SVTMEDNGTY
+83 
-93 KSAREKQS
+93 
-101 TLNRTVLKV
+101 
-110 IDIVESHG
+110 
-118 DNVIGD
+118 
-124 FGIVYQNGSYT
+124 
-135 YTQEG
+135 
-140 RALLRFKADIYGYSS
+140 
-155 IDDLKPEEYVATADE
+155 
-170 MIEYL
+170 
-175 CGKKKFWISP
+175 
-185 DLYTEEQ
+185 
-192 IKEYKVPT
+192 
-200 DLTPEQILKLVT
+200 
-212 IRYAISSNSF
+212 
-222 KRYVTTTVASDVS
+222 
-235 DATVAEILENQS
+235 
-247 NLQGVDIEQ
+247 
-256 SSLRTY
+256 
-262 ADSKYFANIIGYIGK
+262 
-277 PDQDEL
+277 
-283 DTLKE
+283 
-288 QNEDYDAN
+288 
-296 DLVGKAGLEQ
+296 
-306 YMETELQGKKGQR
+306 METELQGKKGQR

-330 EVESETQPESGHDL
+330 EVESETQSESGHDL

-635 YPGYDNNRLS
+635 YPGYDNNRLT
-645 NTVDADYFASL
+645 NTMDSAYYAEL
-656 NTDLSK
+656 NRDLAG
-662 PLYNYATQERTA
+662 PLYSRSTQERTA
-674 PGSTFKMVSSVA
+674 PGSTFKPISAVA
-686 GLATGVIT
+686 GLEEGVIRSTDIIHATGVFT
-694 PTTQIMDKGV
+694 EAYGSPTCWIYNQYHGSHG
-704 YENISN
+704 NIN
-710 HPRCWA
+710 MVDAIR
-716 LNHGYTHGLIN
+716 
-727 VSEALRDSC
+727 VSC
-736 NYFFYDV
+736 NYYFYEV
-743 GFRLATNNFST
+743 GFRLGGGRST
-754 SYDDATGISKIQEYA
+754 GYSSDRALAALSKYAAMFGFDHTSGMELPESDPKISDSDGIRS
-769 SLLGLDETTG
+769 
-779 VEIEENDPQIA
+779 
-790 DEYPVMAAIG
+790 AIG
-800 QSNNNY
+800 QGTHLYTVSQI
-806 ATIQLGRYVSAIAN
+806 ARYVSTIAN
-820 DGNVYEYTLLSKVCD
+820 RGTVYDLTLLDKLTD
-835 SDGNT
+835 SEGNT
-840 LETFE
+840 IEDYSAS
-845 PKVRNTVD
+845 VYNNIDIADNSWNTI
-853 VLDTTQWNAIHTGMR
+853 QEGMHQ
-868 MVVENLSTF
+868 VAENTAAFKDLNLT
-877 DNFPIEV
+877 I

-890 AQQIANRPNHALFV
+890 AQQSKSHPNHALFI
-904 GYAPYNDPEVS
+904 GYAPYESPQ
-915 IATRI
+915 IAIAIRI
-920 AFGYTSH
+920 ANGYTSA
-927 NAAEYAKNVFSYYFG
+927 NAASMAADIFSYYF
-942 VQDAEELLNG
+942 DLTDKDELLNG
-952 QAENV
+952 SATTATSAV
-957 GESSNSF
+957 I

>member
-45 NYAYS
+45 NYADS

-124 FGIVYQNGSYT
+124 FGIVYQNGSYA

-635 YPGYDNNRLS
+635 YPGYDNNRLT
-645 NTVDADYFASL
+645 NTMDSAYYAEL
-656 NTDLSK
+656 NRDLAG
-662 PLYNYATQERTA
+662 PLYSRSTQERTA
-674 PGSTFKMVSSVA
+674 PGSTFKPISAVA
-686 GLATGVIT
+686 GLEEGVIRSTDIIHATGVFT
-694 PTTQIMDKGV
+694 EAYGSPTCWIYNQYHGSHG
-704 YENISN
+704 NIN
-710 HPRCWA
+710 MVDAIR
-716 LNHGYTHGLIN
+716 
-727 VSEALRDSC
+727 VSC
-736 NYFFYDV
+736 NYYFYEV
-743 GFRLATNNFST
+743 GFRLGGGRST
-754 SYDDATGISKIQEYA
+754 GYSSDRALAALSKYAAMFGFDHTSGMELPESDPKISDSDGIRS
-769 SLLGLDETTG
+769 
-779 VEIEENDPQIA
+779 
-790 DEYPVMAAIG
+790 AIG
-800 QSNNNY
+800 QGTHLYTVSQI
-806 ATIQLGRYVSAIAN
+806 ARYVSTIAN
-820 DGNVYEYTLLSKVCD
+820 RGTVYDLTLLDKLTD
-835 SDGNT
+835 SEGNT
-840 LETFE
+840 IEDYSAS
-845 PKVRNTVD
+845 VYNNIDIADNSWNTI
-853 VLDTTQWNAIHTGMR
+853 QEGMHQ
-868 MVVENLSTF
+868 VAENTAAFKDLNLT
-877 DNFPIEV
+877 I

-890 AQQIANRPNHALFV
+890 AQQSKSHPNHALFM
-904 GYAPYNDPEVS
+904 GYAPYESPQ
-915 IATRI
+915 IAIAIRI
-920 AFGYTSH
+920 ANGYTSA
-927 NAAEYAKNVFSYYFG
+927 NAASMAADIFSYYF
-942 VQDAEELLNG
+942 DLTDKDELLNG
-952 QAENV
+952 SATTATSAV
-957 GESSNSF
+957 I

>member
-45 NYAYS
+45 NYADS

-61 PGTRGRIYDRNGQVL
+61 PGTRGRIFDRNGQVL

-369 SKIQNIKQYVPG
+369 SKIQNIKQYVPW

-635 YPGYDNNRLS
+635 YPGYDNNRLT
-645 NTVDADYFASL
+645 NTMDSAYYAEL
-656 NTDLSK
+656 NRDLAG
-662 PLYNYATQERTA
+662 PLYSRSTQERTA
-674 PGSTFKMVSSVA
+674 PGSTFKPISAVA
-686 GLATGVIT
+686 GLEEGVIRSTDIIHATGVFT
-694 PTTQIMDKGV
+694 EAYGSPTCWIYNQYHGSHG
-704 YENISN
+704 NIN
-710 HPRCWA
+710 MVDAIR
-716 LNHGYTHGLIN
+716 
-727 VSEALRDSC
+727 VSC
-736 NYFFYDV
+736 NYYFYEV
-743 GFRLATNNFST
+743 GFRLGGGRST
-754 SYDDATGISKIQEYA
+754 GYSSDRALAALSKYAAMFGFDHTSGMELPESDPKISDSDGIRS
-769 SLLGLDETTG
+769 
-779 VEIEENDPQIA
+779 
-790 DEYPVMAAIG
+790 AIG
-800 QSNNNY
+800 QGTHLYTVSQI
-806 ATIQLGRYVSAIAN
+806 ARYVSTIAN
-820 DGNVYEYTLLSKVCD
+820 RGTVYDLTLLDKLTD
-835 SDGNT
+835 SEGNT
-840 LETFE
+840 IEDYSAS
-845 PKVRNTVD
+845 VYNNIDIADNSWNTI
-853 VLDTTQWNAIHTGMR
+853 QEGMHQ
-868 MVVENLSTF
+868 VAENTAAFKDLNLT
-877 DNFPIEV
+877 I

-890 AQQIANRPNHALFV
+890 AQQSKSHPNHALFM
-904 GYAPYNDPEVS
+904 GYAPYENPQ
-915 IATRI
+915 IAIAIRI
-920 AFGYTSH
+920 ANGYTSA
-927 NAAEYAKNVFSYYFG
+927 NAASMAADIFSYYF
-942 VQDAEELLNG
+942 DLTDKDELLNG
-952 QAENV
+952 SATTATSAV
-957 GESSNSF
+957 I

>member
-45 NYAYS
+45 NYADS

-135 YTQEG
+135 FTQEG

-192 IKEYKVPT
+192 IKEYRVPT

-635 YPGYDNNRLS
+635 YPGYDNNRLT
-645 NTVDADYFASL
+645 NTMDSAYYAEL
-656 NTDLSK
+656 NRDLAG
-662 PLYNYATQERTA
+662 PLYSRSTQERTA
-674 PGSTFKMVSSVA
+674 PGSTFKPISAVA
-686 GLATGVIT
+686 GLEEGVIRSTDIIHATGVFT
-694 PTTQIMDKGV
+694 EAYGSPTCWIYNQYHGSHG
-704 YENISN
+704 NIN
-710 HPRCWA
+710 MVDAIR
-716 LNHGYTHGLIN
+716 
-727 VSEALRDSC
+727 VSC
-736 NYFFYDV
+736 NYYFYEV
-743 GFRLATNNFST
+743 GFRLGGGRST
-754 SYDDATGISKIQEYA
+754 GYSSDRALAALSKYAAMFGFDHTSGMELPESDPKISDSDGIRS
-769 SLLGLDETTG
+769 
-779 VEIEENDPQIA
+779 
-790 DEYPVMAAIG
+790 AIG
-800 QSNNNY
+800 QGTHLYTVSQI
-806 ATIQLGRYVSAIAN
+806 ARYVSTIAN
-820 DGNVYEYTLLSKVCD
+820 RGTVYDLTLLDKLTD
-835 SDGNT
+835 SEGNT
-840 LETFE
+840 IEDYSAS
-845 PKVRNTVD
+845 VYNNIDIADNSWNTI
-853 VLDTTQWNAIHTGMR
+853 QEGMHQ
-868 MVVENLSTF
+868 VAENTAAFKDLNLT
-877 DNFPIEV
+877 I

-890 AQQIANRPNHALFV
+890 AQQSKSHPNHALFM
-904 GYAPYNDPEVS
+904 GYAPYESPQ
-915 IATRI
+915 IAIAIRI
-920 AFGYTSH
+920 ANGYTSA
-927 NAAEYAKNVFSYYFG
+927 NAASMAADIFSYYF
-942 VQDAEELLNG
+942 DLTDKDELLNG
-952 QAENV
+952 SATTATSAV
-957 GESSNSF
+957 I

>member
-45 NYAYS
+45 NYADS

-175 CGKKKFWISP
+175 CGKKKFWISS

-624 PNTGDVLANVS
+624 PSTGDVLANVS
-635 YPGYDNNRLS
+635 YPGYDNNRLT
-645 NTVDADYFASL
+645 NTMDSAYYAEL
-656 NTDLSK
+656 NRDLAG
-662 PLYNYATQERTA
+662 PLYSRSTQERTA
-674 PGSTFKMVSSVA
+674 PGSTFKPISAVA
-686 GLATGVIT
+686 GLEEGVIRSTDIIHATGVFT
-694 PTTQIMDKGV
+694 EAYGSPTCWIYNQYHGSHG
-704 YENISN
+704 NIN
-710 HPRCWA
+710 MVDAIR
-716 LNHGYTHGLIN
+716 
-727 VSEALRDSC
+727 VSC
-736 NYFFYDV
+736 NYYFYEV
-743 GFRLATNNFST
+743 GFRLGGGRST
-754 SYDDATGISKIQEYA
+754 GYSSDRALAALSKYAAMFGFDHTSGMELPESDPKISDSDGIRS
-769 SLLGLDETTG
+769 
-779 VEIEENDPQIA
+779 
-790 DEYPVMAAIG
+790 AIG
-800 QSNNNY
+800 QGTHLYTVSQI
-806 ATIQLGRYVSAIAN
+806 ARYVSTIAN
-820 DGNVYEYTLLSKVCD
+820 RGTVYDLTLLDKLTD
-835 SDGNT
+835 SEGNT
-840 LETFE
+840 IEDYSAS
-845 PKVRNTVD
+845 VYNNIDIADNSWNTI
-853 VLDTTQWNAIHTGMR
+853 QEGMHQ
-868 MVVENLSTF
+868 VAENTAAFKDLNLT
-877 DNFPIEV
+877 I

-890 AQQIANRPNHALFV
+890 AQQSKSHPNHALFM
-904 GYAPYNDPEVS
+904 GYAPYESPQ
-915 IATRI
+915 IAIAIRI
-920 AFGYTSH
+920 ANGYTSA
-927 NAAEYAKNVFSYYFG
+927 NAASMAADIFSYYF
-942 VQDAEELLNG
+942 DLTDKDELLNG
-952 QAENV
+952 SATTATSAV
-957 GESSNSF
+957 I

>member
-45 NYAYS
+45 NYADS

-124 FGIVYQNGSYT
+124 FGIVYQNGSYA

-140 RALLRFKADIYGYSS
+140 RALLRFKADVYGYSS

-381 AHSSAM
+381 AHSSAT

-418 LERSVQQR
+418 LEKSVQQR

-468 LMGGDQVLMK
+468 LMGEDQVLMK

-635 YPGYDNNRLS
+635 YPGYDNNRLT
-645 NTVDADYFASL
+645 NTMDSAYYAEL
-656 NTDLSK
+656 NRDLAG
-662 PLYNYATQERTA
+662 PLYSRSTQERTA
-674 PGSTFKMVSSVA
+674 PGSTFKPISAVA
-686 GLATGVIT
+686 GLEEGVIRSTDIIHATGVFT
-694 PTTQIMDKGV
+694 EAYGSPTCWIYNQYHGSHG
-704 YENISN
+704 NIN
-710 HPRCWA
+710 MVDAIR
-716 LNHGYTHGLIN
+716 
-727 VSEALRDSC
+727 VSC
-736 NYFFYDV
+736 NYYFYEV
-743 GFRLATNNFST
+743 GFRLGGGRST
-754 SYDDATGISKIQEYA
+754 GYSSDRALAALSKYAVMFGFDHTSGMELPESDPKISDSDGIRS
-769 SLLGLDETTG
+769 
-779 VEIEENDPQIA
+779 
-790 DEYPVMAAIG
+790 AIG
-800 QSNNNY
+800 QGTHLYTVSQI
-806 ATIQLGRYVSAIAN
+806 ARYVSTIAN
-820 DGNVYEYTLLSKVCD
+820 RGTVYDLTLLDKLTD
-835 SDGNT
+835 SEGNT
-840 LETFE
+840 IEDYSAS
-845 PKVRNTVD
+845 VYNNIDIADNSWNTI
-853 VLDTTQWNAIHTGMR
+853 QEGMHQ
-868 MVVENLSTF
+868 VAENTAAFKDLNLT
-877 DNFPIEV
+877 I

-890 AQQIANRPNHALFV
+890 AQQSKSHPNHALFM
-904 GYAPYNDPEVS
+904 GYAPYESPQ
-915 IATRI
+915 IAIAIRI
-920 AFGYTSH
+920 ANGYTSA
-927 NAAEYAKNVFSYYFG
+927 NAASMAADIFSYYF
-942 VQDAEELLNG
+942 DLTDKDELLNG
-952 QAENV
+952 SATTATSAV
-957 GESSNSF
+957 I

>member
-45 NYAYS
+45 NYADS

-635 YPGYDNNRLS
+635 YPGYDNNRLT
-645 NTVDADYFASL
+645 NTMDSAYYAEL
-656 NTDLSK
+656 NRDLAG
-662 PLYNYATQERTA
+662 PLYSRSTQERTA
-674 PGSTFKMVSSVA
+674 PGSTFKPISAVA
-686 GLATGVIT
+686 GLEEGVIRSTDIIHATGVFT
-694 PTTQIMDKGV
+694 EAYGSPTCWIYNQYHGSHG
-704 YENISN
+704 NIN
-710 HPRCWA
+710 MVDAIR
-716 LNHGYTHGLIN
+716 
-727 VSEALRDSC
+727 VSC
-736 NYFFYDV
+736 NYYFYEV
-743 GFRLATNNFST
+743 GFRLGGGRST
-754 SYDDATGISKIQEYA
+754 GYSSDRALAALSKYAAMFGFDHTSGMELPESDPKISDSDGIRS
-769 SLLGLDETTG
+769 
-779 VEIEENDPQIA
+779 
-790 DEYPVMAAIG
+790 AIG
-800 QSNNNY
+800 QGTHLYTVSQI
-806 ATIQLGRYVSAIAN
+806 ARYVSTIAN
-820 DGNVYEYTLLSKVCD
+820 RGTVYDLTLLDKLTD
-835 SDGNT
+835 SEGNT
-840 LETFE
+840 IEDYSAS
-845 PKVRNTVD
+845 VYNNIDIADNSWNTI
-853 VLDTTQWNAIHTGMR
+853 QEGMHQ
-868 MVVENLSTF
+868 VAENTAAFKDLNLT
-877 DNFPIEV
+877 I

-890 AQQIANRPNHALFV
+890 AQQSKSHPNHALFM
-904 GYAPYNDPEVS
+904 GYAPYESPQ
-915 IATRI
+915 IAIAIRI
-920 AFGYTSH
+920 ANGYTSA
-927 NAAEYAKNVFSYYFG
+927 NAASMAADIFSYYF
-942 VQDAEELLNG
+942 DLTDKDELLNG
-952 QAENV
+952 SATTATSAV
-957 GESSNSF
+957 I

>member
-45 NYAYS
+45 NYADS

-283 DTLKE
+283 DMLKE

-355 AYNILEQRLAGVLV
+355 AYNILEQRLAGVLM

-635 YPGYDNNRLS
+635 YPGYDNNRLT
-645 NTVDADYFASL
+645 NTMDSAYYAEL
-656 NTDLSK
+656 NRDLAG
-662 PLYNYATQERTA
+662 PLYSRSTQERTA
-674 PGSTFKMVSSVA
+674 PGSTFKPISAVA
-686 GLATGVIT
+686 GLEEGVIRSTDIIHATGVFT
-694 PTTQIMDKGV
+694 EAYGSPTCWIYNQYHGSHG
-704 YENISN
+704 NIN
-710 HPRCWA
+710 MVDAIR
-716 LNHGYTHGLIN
+716 
-727 VSEALRDSC
+727 VSC
-736 NYFFYDV
+736 NYYFYEV
-743 GFRLATNNFST
+743 GFRLGGGRST
-754 SYDDATGISKIQEYA
+754 GYSSDRALAALSKYAAMFGFDHTSGMELPESDPKISDSDGIRS
-769 SLLGLDETTG
+769 
-779 VEIEENDPQIA
+779 
-790 DEYPVMAAIG
+790 AIG
-800 QSNNNY
+800 QGTHLYTVSQI
-806 ATIQLGRYVSAIAN
+806 ARYVSTIAN
-820 DGNVYEYTLLSKVCD
+820 RGTVYDLTLLDKLTD
-835 SDGNT
+835 SEGNT
-840 LETFE
+840 IEDYSAS
-845 PKVRNTVD
+845 VYNNIDIADNSWNTI
-853 VLDTTQWNAIHTGMR
+853 QEGMHQ
-868 MVVENLSTF
+868 VAENTAAFKDLNLT
-877 DNFPIEV
+877 I

-890 AQQIANRPNHALFV
+890 AQQSKSHPNHALFM
-904 GYAPYNDPEVS
+904 GYAPYESPQ
-915 IATRI
+915 IAIAIRI
-920 AFGYTSH
+920 ANGYTSA
-927 NAAEYAKNVFSYYFG
+927 NAASMAADIFSYYF
-942 VQDAEELLNG
+942 DLTDKDELLNG
-952 QAENV
+952 SATTATSAV
-957 GESSNSF
+957 I

>member
-45 NYAYS
+45 NYADS

-61 PGTRGRIYDRNGQVL
+61 PGTRGRIFDRNGQVL

-124 FGIVYQNGSYT
+124 FGIVYQNGSYA

-635 YPGYDNNRLS
+635 YPGYDNNRLT
-645 NTVDADYFASL
+645 NTMDSAYYAEL
-656 NTDLSK
+656 NRDLAG
-662 PLYNYATQERTA
+662 PLYSRSTQERTA
-674 PGSTFKMVSSVA
+674 PGSTFKPISAVA
-686 GLATGVIT
+686 GLEEGVIRSTDIIHATGVFT
-694 PTTQIMDKGV
+694 EAYGSPTCWIYNQYHGSHG
-704 YENISN
+704 NIN
-710 HPRCWA
+710 MVDAIR
-716 LNHGYTHGLIN
+716 
-727 VSEALRDSC
+727 VSC
-736 NYFFYDV
+736 NYYFYEV
-743 GFRLATNNFST
+743 GFRLGGGRST
-754 SYDDATGISKIQEYA
+754 GYSSDRALAALSKYAVMFGFDHTSGMELPESDPKISDSDGIRS
-769 SLLGLDETTG
+769 
-779 VEIEENDPQIA
+779 
-790 DEYPVMAAIG
+790 AIG
-800 QSNNNY
+800 QGTNLYTVSQI
-806 ATIQLGRYVSAIAN
+806 ARYVSTIAN
-820 DGNVYEYTLLSKVCD
+820 RGTVYDLTLLDKLTD
-835 SDGNT
+835 SEGNT
-840 LETFE
+840 IEDYSAS
-845 PKVRNTVD
+845 VYNNIDIADNSWNTI
-853 VLDTTQWNAIHTGMR
+853 QEGMHQ
-868 MVVENLSTF
+868 VAENTAAFKDLNLT
-877 DNFPIEV
+877 I

-890 AQQIANRPNHALFV
+890 AQQSKSHPNHALFM
-904 GYAPYNDPEVS
+904 GYAPYESPQ
-915 IATRI
+915 IAIAIRI
-920 AFGYTSH
+920 ANGYTSA
-927 NAAEYAKNVFSYYFG
+927 NAASMAADIFSYYF
-942 VQDAEELLNG
+942 DLTDKDELLNG
-952 QAENV
+952 SATTATSAV
-957 GESSNSF
+957 I

>member
-14 TSRIFVLVV
+14 TSRIFVLVM

-45 NYAYS
+45 NYADS

-61 PGTRGRIYDRNGQVL
+61 PGTRGRIFDRNGQVL

-124 FGIVYQNGSYT
+124 FGIVYQNGSYA

-306 YMETELQGKKGQR
+306 YMETDLQGKKGQR

-418 LERSVQQR
+418 LEKSVQQR

-468 LMGGDQVLMK
+468 LMGEDQVLMK

-590 YSAYSFMMDKI
+590 YSAYSFMLDRI

-635 YPGYDNNRLS
+635 YPGYDNNRLT
-645 NTVDADYFASL
+645 NTMDSAYYAEL
-656 NTDLSK
+656 NRDLAG
-662 PLYNYATQERTA
+662 PLYSRSTQERTA
-674 PGSTFKMVSSVA
+674 PGSTFKPISAVA
-686 GLATGVIT
+686 GLEEGVIRSTDIIHATGVFT
-694 PTTQIMDKGV
+694 EAYGSPTCWIYNQYHGSHG
-704 YENISN
+704 NIN
-710 HPRCWA
+710 MVDAIR
-716 LNHGYTHGLIN
+716 
-727 VSEALRDSC
+727 VSC
-736 NYFFYDV
+736 NYYFYEV
-743 GFRLATNNFST
+743 GFRLGGGRST
-754 SYDDATGISKIQEYA
+754 GYSSDRALAALSKYAAMFGFDHVSGMELPESDPKISDSDGIRS
-769 SLLGLDETTG
+769 
-779 VEIEENDPQIA
+779 
-790 DEYPVMAAIG
+790 AIG
-800 QSNNNY
+800 QGTHLYTVSQI
-806 ATIQLGRYVSAIAN
+806 ARYVSTIAN
-820 DGNVYEYTLLSKVCD
+820 RGTVYDLTLLDKLTD
-835 SDGNT
+835 SEGNT
-840 LETFE
+840 IEDYSAS
-845 PKVRNTVD
+845 VYNNIDIADNSWNTIQEGMHQVAENTAAFKD
-853 VLDTTQWNAIHTGMR
+853 LDLTI
-868 MVVENLSTF
+868 
-877 DNFPIEV
+877 

-890 AQQIANRPNHALFV
+890 AQQSKSHPNHALFM
-904 GYAPYNDPEVS
+904 GYAPYESPQ
-915 IATRI
+915 IAIAIRI
-920 AFGYTSH
+920 ANGYTSA
-927 NAAEYAKNVFSYYFG
+927 NAASMAADIFSYYF
-942 VQDAEELLNG
+942 DLTDKDELLNG
-952 QAENV
+952 SATTATSAV
-957 GESSNSF
+957 I

>member
-45 NYAYS
+45 NYADS

-635 YPGYDNNRLS
+635 YPGYDNNRLT
-645 NTVDADYFASL
+645 NTMDSAYYAEL
-656 NTDLSK
+656 NRDLAG
-662 PLYNYATQERTA
+662 PLYSRSTQERTA
-674 PGSTFKMVSSVA
+674 PGSTFKPISAVA
-686 GLATGVIT
+686 GLEEGVIRSTDIIHATGVFT
-694 PTTQIMDKGV
+694 EAYGSPTCWIYNQYHGSHG
-704 YENISN
+704 NIN
-710 HPRCWA
+710 MVDAIR
-716 LNHGYTHGLIN
+716 
-727 VSEALRDSC
+727 VSC
-736 NYFFYDV
+736 NYYFYEV
-743 GFRLATNNFST
+743 GFRLGGGRST
-754 SYDDATGISKIQEYA
+754 GYSSDRALAALSKYAVMFGFDHTSGMELPESDPKISDSDGIRS
-769 SLLGLDETTG
+769 
-779 VEIEENDPQIA
+779 
-790 DEYPVMAAIG
+790 AIG
-800 QSNNNY
+800 QGTHLYTVSQI
-806 ATIQLGRYVSAIAN
+806 ARYVSTIAN
-820 DGNVYEYTLLSKVCD
+820 RGTVYDLTLLDKLTD
-835 SDGNT
+835 SEGNT
-840 LETFE
+840 IEDYSAS
-845 PKVRNTVD
+845 VYNNIDIADNSWNTI
-853 VLDTTQWNAIHTGMR
+853 QEGMHQ
-868 MVVENLSTF
+868 VAENTAAFKDLNLT
-877 DNFPIEV
+877 I

-890 AQQIANRPNHALFV
+890 AQQSKSHPNHALFM
-904 GYAPYNDPEVS
+904 GYAPYESPQ
-915 IATRI
+915 IAIAIRI
-920 AFGYTSH
+920 ANGYTSA
-927 NAAEYAKNVFSYYFG
+927 NAASMAADIFSYYF
-942 VQDAEELLNG
+942 DLTDKDELLNG
-952 QAENV
+952 SATTATSAV
-957 GESSNSF
+957 I

>member
-45 NYAYS
+45 NYADS

-124 FGIVYQNGSYT
+124 FGIVYQNGSYA

-185 DLYTEEQ
+185 ELYTEEQ

-635 YPGYDNNRLS
+635 YPGYDNNRLT
-645 NTVDADYFASL
+645 NTMDSAYYAEL
-656 NTDLSK
+656 NRDLAG
-662 PLYNYATQERTA
+662 PLYSRSTQERTA
-674 PGSTFKMVSSVA
+674 PGSTFKPISAVA
-686 GLATGVIT
+686 GLEEGVIRSTDIIHATGVFT
-694 PTTQIMDKGV
+694 EAYGSPTCWIYNQYHGSHG
-704 YENISN
+704 NIN
-710 HPRCWA
+710 MVDAIR
-716 LNHGYTHGLIN
+716 
-727 VSEALRDSC
+727 VSC
-736 NYFFYDV
+736 NYYFYEV
-743 GFRLATNNFST
+743 GFRLGGGRST
-754 SYDDATGISKIQEYA
+754 GYSSDRALAALSKYAAMFGFDHTSGMELPESDPKISDSDGIRS
-769 SLLGLDETTG
+769 
-779 VEIEENDPQIA
+779 
-790 DEYPVMAAIG
+790 AIG
-800 QSNNNY
+800 QGTHLYTVSQI
-806 ATIQLGRYVSAIAN
+806 ARYVSTIAN
-820 DGNVYEYTLLSKVCD
+820 RGTVYDLTLLDKLTD
-835 SDGNT
+835 SEGNT
-840 LETFE
+840 IEDYSAS
-845 PKVRNTVD
+845 VYNNIDIADNSWNTI
-853 VLDTTQWNAIHTGMR
+853 QEGMHQ
-868 MVVENLSTF
+868 VAENTAAFKDLNLT
-877 DNFPIEV
+877 I

-890 AQQIANRPNHALFV
+890 AQQSKSHPNHALFM
-904 GYAPYNDPEVS
+904 GYAPYENPQ
-915 IATRI
+915 IAIAIRI
-920 AFGYTSH
+920 ANGYTSA
-927 NAAEYAKNVFSYYFG
+927 NAASMAADIFSYYF
-942 VQDAEELLNG
+942 DLTDKDELLNG
-952 QAENV
+952 SATTATSAV
-957 GESSNSF
+957 I

>member
-45 NYAYS
+45 NYADS

-61 PGTRGRIYDRNGQVL
+61 PGTRGRIFDRNGQVL

-283 DTLKE
+283 DMLKE

-635 YPGYDNNRLS
+635 YPGYDNNRLT
-645 NTVDADYFASL
+645 NTMDSAYYAEL
-656 NTDLSK
+656 NRDLAG
-662 PLYNYATQERTA
+662 PLYSRSTQERTA
-674 PGSTFKMVSSVA
+674 PGSTFKPISAVA
-686 GLATGVIT
+686 GLEEGVIRSTDIIHATGVFT
-694 PTTQIMDKGV
+694 EAYGSPTCWIYNQYHGSHG
-704 YENISN
+704 NIN
-710 HPRCWA
+710 MVDAIR
-716 LNHGYTHGLIN
+716 
-727 VSEALRDSC
+727 VSC
-736 NYFFYDV
+736 NYYFYEV
-743 GFRLATNNFST
+743 GFRLGGGRST
-754 SYDDATGISKIQEYA
+754 GYSSDRALAALSKYAAMFGFDHTSGMELPESDPKISDSDGIRS
-769 SLLGLDETTG
+769 
-779 VEIEENDPQIA
+779 
-790 DEYPVMAAIG
+790 AIG
-800 QSNNNY
+800 QGTHLYTVSQI
-806 ATIQLGRYVSAIAN
+806 ARYVSTIAN
-820 DGNVYEYTLLSKVCD
+820 RGTVYDLTLLDKLTD
-835 SDGNT
+835 SEGNT
-840 LETFE
+840 IEDYSAS
-845 PKVRNTVD
+845 VYNNIDIADNSWNTI
-853 VLDTTQWNAIHTGMR
+853 QEGMHQ
-868 MVVENLSTF
+868 VAENTAAFKDLNLT
-877 DNFPIEV
+877 I

-890 AQQIANRPNHALFV
+890 AQQSKSHPNHALFM
-904 GYAPYNDPEVS
+904 GYAPYESPQ
-915 IATRI
+915 IAIAIRI
-920 AFGYTSH
+920 ANGYTSA
-927 NAAEYAKNVFSYYFG
+927 NAASMAADIFSYYF
-942 VQDAEELLNG
+942 DLTDKDELLNG
-952 QAENV
+952 SATTATSAV
-957 GESSNSF
+957 I

>member
-45 NYAYS
+45 NYADS

-468 LMGGDQVLMK
+468 LMGEDQVLMK

-635 YPGYDNNRLS
+635 YPGYDNNRLT
-645 NTVDADYFASL
+645 NTMDSAYYAEL
-656 NTDLSK
+656 NRDLAG
-662 PLYNYATQERTA
+662 PLYSRSTQERTA
-674 PGSTFKMVSSVA
+674 PGSTFKPISAVA
-686 GLATGVIT
+686 GLEEGVIRSTDIIHATGVFT
-694 PTTQIMDKGV
+694 EAYGSPTCWIYNQYHGSHG
-704 YENISN
+704 NIN
-710 HPRCWA
+710 MVDAIR
-716 LNHGYTHGLIN
+716 
-727 VSEALRDSC
+727 VSC
-736 NYFFYDV
+736 NYYFYEV
-743 GFRLATNNFST
+743 GFRLGGGRST
-754 SYDDATGISKIQEYA
+754 GYSSDRALAALSKYAAMFGFDHTSGMELPESDPKISDSDGIRS
-769 SLLGLDETTG
+769 
-779 VEIEENDPQIA
+779 
-790 DEYPVMAAIG
+790 AIG
-800 QSNNNY
+800 QGTHLYTVSQI
-806 ATIQLGRYVSAIAN
+806 ARYVSTIAN
-820 DGNVYEYTLLSKVCD
+820 RGTVYDLTLLDKLTD
-835 SDGNT
+835 SEGKTIDDYSASVYNNIDIADNSWNT
-840 LETFE
+840 IQEGMHQVAE
-845 PKVRNTVD
+845 NTAAFKD
-853 VLDTTQWNAIHTGMR
+853 L
-868 MVVENLSTF
+868 NLT
-877 DNFPIEV
+877 I

-890 AQQIANRPNHALFV
+890 AQQSKSHPNHALFM
-904 GYAPYNDPEVS
+904 GYAPYESPQ
-915 IATRI
+915 IAIAIRI
-920 AFGYTSH
+920 ANGYTSA
-927 NAAEYAKNVFSYYFG
+927 NAASMAADIFSYYF
-942 VQDAEELLNG
+942 DLTDKDELLNG
-952 QAENV
+952 SATTATSAV
-957 GESSNSF
+957 I

>member
-45 NYAYS
+45 NYADS

-135 YTQEG
+135 FTQEG

-283 DTLKE
+283 DALKE

-635 YPGYDNNRLS
+635 YPGYDNNRLT
-645 NTVDADYFASL
+645 NTMDSAYYAEL
-656 NTDLSK
+656 NRDLAG
-662 PLYNYATQERTA
+662 PLYSRSTQERTA
-674 PGSTFKMVSSVA
+674 PGSTFKPISAVA
-686 GLATGVIT
+686 GLEEGVIRSTDIIHATGVFT
-694 PTTQIMDKGV
+694 EAYGSPTCWIYNQYHGSHG
-704 YENISN
+704 NIN
-710 HPRCWA
+710 MVDAIR
-716 LNHGYTHGLIN
+716 
-727 VSEALRDSC
+727 VSC
-736 NYFFYDV
+736 NYYFYEV
-743 GFRLATNNFST
+743 GFRLGGGRST
-754 SYDDATGISKIQEYA
+754 GYSSDRALAALSKYAAMFGFDHTSGMELPESDPKISDSDGIRS
-769 SLLGLDETTG
+769 
-779 VEIEENDPQIA
+779 
-790 DEYPVMAAIG
+790 AIG
-800 QSNNNY
+800 QGTHLYTVSQI
-806 ATIQLGRYVSAIAN
+806 ARYVSTIAN
-820 DGNVYEYTLLSKVCD
+820 RGTVYDLTLLDKLTD
-835 SDGNT
+835 SEGNT
-840 LETFE
+840 IEDYSAS
-845 PKVRNTVD
+845 VYNNIDIADNSWNTI
-853 VLDTTQWNAIHTGMR
+853 QEGMHQ
-868 MVVENLSTF
+868 VAENTAAFKDLNLT
-877 DNFPIEV
+877 I

-890 AQQIANRPNHALFV
+890 AQQSKSHPNHALFM
-904 GYAPYNDPEVS
+904 GYAPYESPQ
-915 IATRI
+915 IAIAIRI
-920 AFGYTSH
+920 ANGYTSA
-927 NAAEYAKNVFSYYFG
+927 NAASMAADIFSYYF
-942 VQDAEELLNG
+942 DLTDKDELLNG
-952 QAENV
+952 SATTATSAV
-957 GESSNSF
+957 I

>member
-45 NYAYS
+45 NYADS

-140 RALLRFKADIYGYSS
+140 RALLRFKADVYGYSS

-306 YMETELQGKKGQR
+306 YMETDLQGKKGQR

-355 AYNILEQRLAGVLV
+355 VYNILEQRLAGVLV

-418 LERSVQQR
+418 LEKSVQQR

-468 LMGGDQVLMK
+468 LMGEDQVLMK

-635 YPGYDNNRLS
+635 YPGYDNNRLT
-645 NTVDADYFASL
+645 NTMDSAYYAEL
-656 NTDLSK
+656 NRDLAG
-662 PLYNYATQERTA
+662 PLYSRSTQERTA
-674 PGSTFKMVSSVA
+674 PGSTFKPISAVA
-686 GLATGVIT
+686 GLEEGVIRSTDIIHATGVFT
-694 PTTQIMDKGV
+694 EAYGSPTCWIYNQYHGSHG
-704 YENISN
+704 NIN
-710 HPRCWA
+710 MVDAIR
-716 LNHGYTHGLIN
+716 
-727 VSEALRDSC
+727 VSC
-736 NYFFYDV
+736 NYYFYEV
-743 GFRLATNNFST
+743 GFRLGGGRST
-754 SYDDATGISKIQEYA
+754 GYSSDRALAALSKYAAMFGFDHTSGMELPESDPKISDSDGIRS
-769 SLLGLDETTG
+769 
-779 VEIEENDPQIA
+779 
-790 DEYPVMAAIG
+790 AIG
-800 QSNNNY
+800 QGTHLYTVSQI
-806 ATIQLGRYVSAIAN
+806 ARYVSTIAN
-820 DGNVYEYTLLSKVCD
+820 RGTVYDLTLLDKLTD
-835 SDGNT
+835 SEGNT
-840 LETFE
+840 IEDYSAS
-845 PKVRNTVD
+845 VYNNIDIADNSWNTI
-853 VLDTTQWNAIHTGMR
+853 QEGMHQ
-868 MVVENLSTF
+868 VAENTAAFKDLNLT
-877 DNFPIEV
+877 I

-890 AQQIANRPNHALFV
+890 AQQSKSHPNHALFM
-904 GYAPYNDPEVS
+904 GYAPYESPQ
-915 IATRI
+915 IAIAIRI
-920 AFGYTSH
+920 ANGYTSA
-927 NAAEYAKNVFSYYFG
+927 NAASMAADIFSYYF
-942 VQDAEELLNG
+942 DLTDKDELLNG
-952 QAENV
+952 SATTATSAV
-957 GESSNSF
+957 I

>member
-45 NYAYS
+45 NYADS

-426 FDTQLDDAIS
+426 FDTQLEDATS

-635 YPGYDNNRLS
+635 YPGYDNNRLT
-645 NTVDADYFASL
+645 NTMDSAYYAEL
-656 NTDLSK
+656 NRDLAG
-662 PLYNYATQERTA
+662 PLYSRSTQERTA
-674 PGSTFKMVSSVA
+674 PGSTFKPISAVA
-686 GLATGVIT
+686 GLEEGVIRSTDIIHATGVFT
-694 PTTQIMDKGV
+694 EAYGSPTCWIYNQYHGSHG
-704 YENISN
+704 NIN
-710 HPRCWA
+710 MVDAIR
-716 LNHGYTHGLIN
+716 
-727 VSEALRDSC
+727 VSC
-736 NYFFYDV
+736 NYYFYEV
-743 GFRLATNNFST
+743 GFRLGGGRST
-754 SYDDATGISKIQEYA
+754 GYSSDRALAALSKYAAMFGFDHTSGMELPESDPKISDSDGIRS
-769 SLLGLDETTG
+769 
-779 VEIEENDPQIA
+779 
-790 DEYPVMAAIG
+790 AIG
-800 QSNNNY
+800 QGTHLYTVSQI
-806 ATIQLGRYVSAIAN
+806 ARYVSTIAN
-820 DGNVYEYTLLSKVCD
+820 RGTVYDLTLLDKLTD
-835 SDGNT
+835 SEGNT
-840 LETFE
+840 IEDYSAS
-845 PKVRNTVD
+845 VYNNIDIADNSWNTI
-853 VLDTTQWNAIHTGMR
+853 QEGMHQ
-868 MVVENLSTF
+868 VAENTAAFKDLNLT
-877 DNFPIEV
+877 I

-890 AQQIANRPNHALFV
+890 AQQSKSHPNHALFM
-904 GYAPYNDPEVS
+904 GYAPYENPQ
-915 IATRI
+915 IAIAIRI
-920 AFGYTSH
+920 ANGYTSA
-927 NAAEYAKNVFSYYFG
+927 NAASMAADIFSYYF
-942 VQDAEELLNG
+942 DLTDKDELLNG
-952 QAENV
+952 SATTATSAV
-957 GESSNSF
+957 I

>member
-45 NYAYS
+45 NYADS

-61 PGTRGRIYDRNGQVL
+61 PGTRGRIFDRNGQVL

-124 FGIVYQNGSYT
+124 FGIVYQNGSYA

-283 DTLKE
+283 DMLKE

-478 SAVNTEDATYIAWA
+478 SAVDTEDATYIAWA

-635 YPGYDNNRLS
+635 YPGYDNNRLT
-645 NTVDADYFASL
+645 NTMDSAYYAEL
-656 NTDLSK
+656 NRDLAG
-662 PLYNYATQERTA
+662 PLYSRSTQERTA
-674 PGSTFKMVSSVA
+674 PGSTFKPISAVA
-686 GLATGVIT
+686 GLEEGVIRSTDIIHATGVFT
-694 PTTQIMDKGV
+694 EAYGSPTCWIYNQYHGSHG
-704 YENISN
+704 NIN
-710 HPRCWA
+710 MVDAIR
-716 LNHGYTHGLIN
+716 
-727 VSEALRDSC
+727 VSC
-736 NYFFYDV
+736 NYYFYEV
-743 GFRLATNNFST
+743 GFRLGGGRST
-754 SYDDATGISKIQEYA
+754 GYSSDRALAALSKYAAMFGFDHTSGMELPESDPKISDSDGIRS
-769 SLLGLDETTG
+769 
-779 VEIEENDPQIA
+779 
-790 DEYPVMAAIG
+790 AIG
-800 QSNNNY
+800 QGTHLYTVSQI
-806 ATIQLGRYVSAIAN
+806 ARYVSTIAN
-820 DGNVYEYTLLSKVCD
+820 RGTVYDLTLLDKLTD
-835 SDGNT
+835 SEGNT
-840 LETFE
+840 IEDYSAS
-845 PKVRNTVD
+845 VYNNIDIADNSWNTI
-853 VLDTTQWNAIHTGMR
+853 QEGMHQ
-868 MVVENLSTF
+868 VAENTAAFKDLNLT
-877 DNFPIEV
+877 I

-890 AQQIANRPNHALFV
+890 AQQSKSHPNHALFM
-904 GYAPYNDPEVS
+904 GYAPYESPQ
-915 IATRI
+915 IAIAIRI
-920 AFGYTSH
+920 ANGYTSA
-927 NAAEYAKNVFSYYFG
+927 NAASMAADIFSYYF
-942 VQDAEELLNG
+942 DLTDKDELLNG
-952 QAENV
+952 SATTATSAV
-957 GESSNSF
+957 I

>member
-45 NYAYS
+45 NYADS

-61 PGTRGRIYDRNGQVL
+61 PGTRGRIYDKNGQVL

-478 SAVNTEDATYIAWA
+478 SAVDTEDATYIAWA

-635 YPGYDNNRLS
+635 YPGYDNNRLT
-645 NTVDADYFASL
+645 NTMDSAYYAEL
-656 NTDLSK
+656 NRDLAG
-662 PLYNYATQERTA
+662 PLYSRSTQERTA
-674 PGSTFKMVSSVA
+674 PGSTFKPISAVA
-686 GLATGVIT
+686 GLEEGVIRSTDIIHATGVFT
-694 PTTQIMDKGV
+694 EAYGSPTCWIYNQYHGSHG
-704 YENISN
+704 NIN
-710 HPRCWA
+710 MVDAIR
-716 LNHGYTHGLIN
+716 
-727 VSEALRDSC
+727 VSC
-736 NYFFYDV
+736 NYYFYEV
-743 GFRLATNNFST
+743 GFRLGGGRST
-754 SYDDATGISKIQEYA
+754 GYSSDRALAALSKYAAMFGFDHTSGMELPESDPKISDSDGIRS
-769 SLLGLDETTG
+769 
-779 VEIEENDPQIA
+779 
-790 DEYPVMAAIG
+790 AIG
-800 QSNNNY
+800 QGTHLYTVSQI
-806 ATIQLGRYVSAIAN
+806 ARYVSTIAN
-820 DGNVYEYTLLSKVCD
+820 RGTVYDLTLLDKLTD
-835 SDGNT
+835 SEGNT
-840 LETFE
+840 IEDYSAS
-845 PKVRNTVD
+845 VYNNIDIADNSWNTI
-853 VLDTTQWNAIHTGMR
+853 QEGMHQ
-868 MVVENLSTF
+868 VAENTAAFKDLNLT
-877 DNFPIEV
+877 I

-890 AQQIANRPNHALFV
+890 AQQSKSHPNHALFM
-904 GYAPYNDPEVS
+904 GYAPYESPQ
-915 IATRI
+915 IAIAIRI
-920 AFGYTSH
+920 ANGYTSA
-927 NAAEYAKNVFSYYFG
+927 NAASMAADIFSYYF
-942 VQDAEELLNG
+942 DLTDKDELLNG
-952 QAENV
+952 SATTATSAV
-957 GESSNSF
+957 I

>member
-45 NYAYS
+45 NYADS

-135 YTQEG
+135 YMQEG
-140 RALLRFKADIYGYSS
+140 RALLRFKADVYGYSS

-175 CGKKKFWISP
+175 CGKKKFWIAP

-306 YMETELQGKKGQR
+306 YMETNLQGKKGQR

-355 AYNILEQRLAGVLV
+355 VYNILEQRLAGVLV

-418 LERSVQQR
+418 LEKSVQQR

-468 LMGGDQVLMK
+468 LMGEDQVLMK

-580 ETVGKLRSGA
+580 ETVGKLRNGA

-635 YPGYDNNRLS
+635 YPGYDNNRLT
-645 NTVDADYFASL
+645 NTMDSAYYAEL
-656 NTDLSK
+656 NRDLAG
-662 PLYNYATQERTA
+662 PLYSRSTQERTA
-674 PGSTFKMVSSVA
+674 PGSTFKPISAVA
-686 GLATGVIT
+686 GLEEGVIRSTDIIHATGVFT
-694 PTTQIMDKGV
+694 EAYGSPTCWIYNQYHGSHG
-704 YENISN
+704 NIN
-710 HPRCWA
+710 MVDAIR
-716 LNHGYTHGLIN
+716 
-727 VSEALRDSC
+727 VSC
-736 NYFFYDV
+736 NYYFYEV
-743 GFRLATNNFST
+743 GFRLGGGRST
-754 SYDDATGISKIQEYA
+754 GYSSDRALAALSKYAAMFGFDHTSGMELPESDPKISDSDGIRS
-769 SLLGLDETTG
+769 
-779 VEIEENDPQIA
+779 
-790 DEYPVMAAIG
+790 AIG
-800 QSNNNY
+800 QGTHLYTVSQI
-806 ATIQLGRYVSAIAN
+806 ARYVSTIAN
-820 DGNVYEYTLLSKVCD
+820 RGTVYDLTLLDKLTD
-835 SDGNT
+835 SEGNT
-840 LETFE
+840 IEDYSAS
-845 PKVRNTVD
+845 VYNNIDIADNSWNTI
-853 VLDTTQWNAIHTGMR
+853 QEGMHQ
-868 MVVENLSTF
+868 VAENTAAFKDLNLT
-877 DNFPIEV
+877 I

-890 AQQIANRPNHALFV
+890 AQQSKSHPNHALFM
-904 GYAPYNDPEVS
+904 GYAPYESPQ
-915 IATRI
+915 IAIAIRI
-920 AFGYTSH
+920 ANGYTSA
-927 NAAEYAKNVFSYYFG
+927 NAASMAADIFSYYF
-942 VQDAEELLNG
+942 DLTDKDELLNG
-952 QAENV
+952 SATTATSAV
-957 GESSNSF
+957 I

>member
-45 NYAYS
+45 NYADS

-61 PGTRGRIYDRNGQVL
+61 PGTRGRIYDKNGQVL

-468 LMGGDQVLMK
+468 LMGGNQVLMK

-635 YPGYDNNRLS
+635 YPGYDNNRLT
-645 NTVDADYFASL
+645 NTMDSAYYAEL
-656 NTDLSK
+656 NRDLAG
-662 PLYNYATQERTA
+662 PLYSRSTQERTA
-674 PGSTFKMVSSVA
+674 PGSTFKPISAVA
-686 GLATGVIT
+686 GLEEGVIRSTDIIHATGVFT
-694 PTTQIMDKGV
+694 EAYGSPTCWIYNQYHGSHG
-704 YENISN
+704 NIN
-710 HPRCWA
+710 MVDAIR
-716 LNHGYTHGLIN
+716 
-727 VSEALRDSC
+727 VSC
-736 NYFFYDV
+736 NYYFYEV
-743 GFRLATNNFST
+743 GFRLGGGRST
-754 SYDDATGISKIQEYA
+754 GYSSDRALAALSKYAAMFGFDHTSGMELPESDPKISDSDGIRS
-769 SLLGLDETTG
+769 
-779 VEIEENDPQIA
+779 
-790 DEYPVMAAIG
+790 AIG
-800 QSNNNY
+800 QGTHLYTVSQI
-806 ATIQLGRYVSAIAN
+806 ARYVSTIAN
-820 DGNVYEYTLLSKVCD
+820 RGTVYDLTLLDKLTD
-835 SDGNT
+835 SEGNT
-840 LETFE
+840 IEDYSAS
-845 PKVRNTVD
+845 VYNNIDIADNSWNTI
-853 VLDTTQWNAIHTGMR
+853 QEGMHQ
-868 MVVENLSTF
+868 VAENTAAFKDLNLT
-877 DNFPIEV
+877 I

-890 AQQIANRPNHALFV
+890 AQQSKSHPNHALFM
-904 GYAPYNDPEVS
+904 GYAPYESPQ
-915 IATRI
+915 IAI
-920 AFGYTSH
+920 AIRVANGYTSA
-927 NAAEYAKNVFSYYFG
+927 NAASMAADIFSYYF
-942 VQDAEELLNG
+942 DLTDKDELLNG
-952 QAENV
+952 SATTATSAV
-957 GESSNSF
+957 I